1 MNVKVRHR
9 LSRGFSNVDPDVEA
23 VGKVFGRDGLAG
35 DGKGG
40 EKVGLLVAR
49 RVEPCRDVSFSD
61 DEGVAVADGEGV
73 PESEHALA
81 PVEDA
86 LGVRGAEG
94 GRRARSSFAS
104 RNREDA
110 VEPGVDAGSAAPA
123 AHRSSGNVSALA
135 HRTSMDVVP
144 EPPRVSRRLQLLR
157 GWSHDKT
164 KQVFTGDERA
174 GACAVCCW

>member
-94 GRRARSSFAS
+94 AGGLGHRLRRVIVRMPSSPASTQARQRQRRIDRRA
-104 RNREDA
+104 
-110 VEPGVDAGSAAPA
+110 
-123 AHRSSGNVSALA
+123 
-135 HRTSMDVVP
+135 T
-144 EPPRVSRRLQLLR
+144 
-157 GWSHDKT
+157 
-164 KQVFTGDERA
+164 
-174 GACAVCCW
+174 